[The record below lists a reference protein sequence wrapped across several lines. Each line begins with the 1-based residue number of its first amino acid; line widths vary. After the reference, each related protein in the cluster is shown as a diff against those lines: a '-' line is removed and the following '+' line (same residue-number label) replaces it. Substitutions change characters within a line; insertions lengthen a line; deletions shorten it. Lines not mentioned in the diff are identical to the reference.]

1 MSDAIDMGELLR
13 QAANRDKVWSD
24 IPEHRLGDV
33 AASATAPAVCHPH
46 RITCVM
52 CGKTKTVIALE
63 SMPDKPILCHSCY
76 RQVIPQYPALPTQVI
91 GRYCAGP
98 SFLDEYV
105 DKRPEVV

>member
-1 MSDAIDMGELLR
+1 MSDAIDMGELLQSVKAGN
-13 QAANRDKVWSD
+13 QAGQSFKNLFTD
-24 IPEHRLGDV
+24 
-33 AASATAPAVCHPH
+33 TQPAVCHPH

-52 CGKTKTVIALE
+52 CSKTKTVIALE
-63 SMPDKPILCHSCY
+63 PMPDRPILCHSCY

-91 GRYCAGP
+91 GRYMAGP